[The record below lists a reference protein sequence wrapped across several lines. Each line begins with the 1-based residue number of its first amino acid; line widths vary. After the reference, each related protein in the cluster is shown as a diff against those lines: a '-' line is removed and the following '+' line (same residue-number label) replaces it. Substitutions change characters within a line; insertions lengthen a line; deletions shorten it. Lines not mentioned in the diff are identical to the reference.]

1 MNRSGEIVWK
11 RGRVKIK
18 GVGLIIKIG
27 SRNDRVGEKMVKAF
41 PDIAIQVSKS
51 EDSNYTVNEAKPDC
65 MEVIGDDTWVLRLPE
80 KSYFKWLYT
89 DERGP
94 LFVRKCDRDMCEKVI
109 FPTILQCSDSNRGN
123 FITGTPRMGKSV
135 FTNWVVAMIRSYFK
149 DKDIYIYDAQYRD
162 RSLIKSNGRCYEI
175 EQKQYE
181 YGVRNDKNAITLID
195 TGCDQKIPTFRHA
208 GYTMV
213 TASSKAM
220 PKAMDNE
227 MNRSTAYLTVWSFS
241 DVIAEANLLFSIGK
255 LPRCKGKDAIFS
267 RLKYSYTF
275 AGGVPGILFIDSDEV
290 NFYDDCVELS
300 IKRAKLDRW
309 PYLSL
314 GDEQHK
320 VLHIHAKDNLYDY
333 KLKFASEYVEKK
345 IHEPLR
351 MSDFD
356 RLQPIFSLMIEDNSQ
371 KSTLQASLEY

>member
-27 SRNDRVGEKMVKAF
+27 SRNDRVGEKMVQAF

-109 FPTILQCSDSNRGN
+109 FSTILQCSDSNRGN

-149 DKDIYIYDAQYRD
+149 DKDIYIYDAQYLD

-220 PKAMDNE
+220 PKAMDKE
-227 MNRSTAYLTVWSFS
+227 MNRSTKYLTVWIFN
-241 DVIAEANLLFSIGK
+241 DVMVAADVLISAGQLYRHGGK
-255 LPRCKGKDAIFS
+255 NEFFRS
-267 RLKYSYTF
+267 LKYRYPF
-275 AGGVPGILFIDSDEV
+275 AGGVPGILFIDGDEV
-290 NFYDDCVELS
+290 GIYDDHAELS
-300 IKRAKLDRW
+300 ILNAKLNRW

-320 VLHIHAKDNLYDY
+320 VLHIHAKDNL
-333 KLKFASEYVEKK
+333 
-345 IHEPLR
+345 
-351 MSDFD
+351 
-356 RLQPIFSLMIEDNSQ
+356 
-371 KSTLQASLEY
+371 